1 MNNKLLVLIIVL
13 IMLVV
18 FSFDYHVRAN
28 KNSIRIFFEDYEY
41 PRAQTRIL
49 TGKIKALNVI
59 NKIIL
64 SLNVKK

>member
-1 MNNKLLVLIIVL
+1 
-13 IMLVV
+13 MLVV